1 MKQYLITL
9 TIALLGLVGCANGPP
24 PCVVTHSPSVKV
36 MDANGVVV
44 SQIPSQITE
53 ICPGSIDIKK

>member
-1 MKQYLITL
+1 MKLYLATL
-9 TIALLGLVGCANGPP
+9 LVALSACASTP

-36 MDANGVVV
+36 MDSNGVVL
-44 SQIPSQITE
+44 SQLASQTTE